1 MRKIEEVFVNGICLK
16 EILDKHKKWVD
27 EEEGGERANLSF
39 ADLSL
44 VDLSFVDLFDAN
56 LKFTNLSH
64 ANLSHADLSH
74 VDLTGSDL
82 TRANLRYTD
91 LRNADLSF
99 VNFKTANL
107 NEADLSST
115 NLCEANLK
123 SADLI
128 NAKLRYANLS
138 EANLTC
144 ADLEGADLSHTDL
157 TYANLMSA
165 DLRNT
170 NLSCANLMSADL
182 RNARLSNAILNDV
195 AYNVLTTFLNLQCP
209 EKGSFIGYKKADK
222 KIVELLI
229 TEDAKRSSGTS
240 RKCRCSKAKVLS
252 ITNVGNTVEYK
263 EVHSDF
269 NYSFV
274 YRVGEIVEVK
284 DFDEDRWKE
293 CSTGIHFFL
302 TRDEAVNY

>member
-16 EILDKHKKWVD
+16 DILDKHKKWVD
-27 EEEGGERANLSF
+27 EEEDGERANLSF

-44 VDLSFVDLFDAN
+44 VDLSFVNLFDAS
-56 LKFTNLSH
+56 LKDTNLSY
-64 ANLSHADLSH
+64 ANLRNTDLSHADL
-74 VDLTGSDL
+74 TGSNL
-82 TRANLRYTD
+82 TRANLRNAD

-99 VNFKTANL
+99 VNLKTANL
-107 NEADLSST
+107 NETDLSSA
-115 NLCEANLK
+115 NLREANLK
-123 SADLI
+123 GAYLI

-138 EANLTC
+138 EANLICVDTF
-144 ADLEGADLSHTDL
+144 DADLSHTDL
-157 TYANLMSA
+157 TYANLMGA
-165 DLRNT
+165 DLRNAD
-170 NLSCANLMSADL
+170 LSCANLMGANLS
-182 RNARLSNAILNDV
+182 NAKLSNAILNDI
-195 AYNVLTTFLNLQCP
+195 AYNVLTTSFNLQCP

-229 TEDAKRSSGTS
+229 TEDAKRSSATS
-240 RKCRCSKAKVLS
+240 RKCRCNKAKVLS
-252 ITNVGNTVEYK
+252 ITNIGNTVEYK
-263 EVHSDF
+263 EAHSDF

-274 YRVGEIVEVK
+274 YRVGEVVEVK

>member
-1 MRKIEEVFVNGICLK
+1 MRKIEEVFINGVCLK
-16 EILDKHKKWVD
+16 DILDKHKKWVD
-27 EEEGGERANLSF
+27 EEEDGERANLSF

-44 VDLSFVDLFDAN
+44 VDLSFVNLFDAS
-56 LKFTNLSH
+56 LKDTNLSH
-64 ANLSHADLSH
+64 ANLRNTDLSYA
-74 VDLTGSDL
+74 DLTGSDL
-82 TRANLRYTD
+82 TRANLRNTD
-91 LRNADLSF
+91 LSHADLSF

-144 ADLEGADLSHTDL
+144 ADLEG
-157 TYANLMSA
+157 A

-240 RKCRCSKAKVLS
+240 RKCRCNKAKVLS
-252 ITNVGNTVEYK
+252 ITNIGNTVEYK
-263 EVHSDF
+263 EAHSDF

-274 YRVGEIVEVK
+274 YRVGEVVEVK

-302 TRDEAVNY
+302 TRGEAVNY

>member
-16 EILDKHKKWVD
+16 DILDKHKKWVD

-44 VDLSFVDLFDAN
+44 VDLSFVDLSDAD

-64 ANLSHADLSH
+64 ANLRNADLSH

-82 TRANLRYTD
+82 TRANLRDTD
-91 LRNADLSF
+91 LRNADLGF
-99 VNFKTANL
+99 VNLKAANL

-123 SADLI
+123 GAYLI

-138 EANLTC
+138 EANLAC
-144 ADLEGADLSHTDL
+144 VDSFDADLSHTDL
-157 TYANLMSA
+157 SCANLMGA
-165 DLRNT
+165 DLRNAD
-170 NLSCANLMSADL
+170 LSCANLIGANLS
-182 RNARLSNAILNDV
+182 NARLSNAILNDV
-195 AYNVLTTFLNLQCP
+195 AYNVLTTSLNLQCP

-263 EVHSDF
+263 EAHSDF
-269 NYSFV
+269 NYGFI

-284 DFDEDRWKE
+284 DFDDNRWKE